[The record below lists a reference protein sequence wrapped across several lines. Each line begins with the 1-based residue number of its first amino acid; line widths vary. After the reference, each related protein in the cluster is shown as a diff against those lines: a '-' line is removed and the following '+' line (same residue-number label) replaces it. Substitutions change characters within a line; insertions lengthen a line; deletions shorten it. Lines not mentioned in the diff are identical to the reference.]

1 MFASPLAL
9 AALSLL
15 AAPELETGTQLTYS
29 GTMAGVKDDGDPA
42 IKKFTLTLVRLG
54 GEGDAHELLWTLD
67 ETGRGGWMWLDRF
80 GRCTVAANPSPP
92 TSLPQGERG
101 DESGPA
107 LLYERAEGQSVVPLI
122 APVFAGMKALE
133 KGAAWSEERL
143 DYQVSGEAT
152 KSGQACWE
160 IDVRS
165 PYGHKRTLWVAK
177 DSPLVVALRE
187 TVFIG
192 QGEEHKLVLELT
204 ETSQLPAEEMGKLTG
219 ALDTWND
226 LRKALAWQPRTRRD
240 ELNSQQLATLKA
252 ELPKIA
258 ESAAIGPLAT
268 IAAAAQRDATGQR
281 NRAGAVAALRDK
293 IVGQSLTD
301 LKLTD
306 VGGKPITAED
316 LKGQVVVLHF
326 WHYRDTP
333 LEEPYGQVGYLDFL
347 LRRRGES
354 GVKVIGISLV
364 EGQQGEEPMPRA
376 AAASA
381 RKLKSFMNLS
391 YPICLDDGSL
401 LARVGDPRVAAGKL
415 PLFVVIGKD
424 GKVAEYH
431 AGLYDVKANEGLAEL
446 DAVVAKLLK

>member
-9 AALSLL
+9 AVLSLF
-15 AAPELETGTQLTYS
+15 AAPGLETGTQLTYS
-29 GTMAGVKDDGDPA
+29 GTMTGVKDDGNPA
-42 IKKFTLTLVRLG
+42 VKKFTLTLVKLS
-54 GEGDAHELLWTLD
+54 GEGDADELLWTLE
-67 ETGRGGWMWLDRF
+67 ETGRGGWLWLDRF
-80 GRCTVAANPSPP
+80 GRWTVAA
-92 TSLPQGERG
+92 GRR
-101 DESGPA
+101 DEGAAGPA

-122 APVFAGMKALE
+122 APVFAAERTLE

-152 KSGQACWE
+152 KAGQACWE

-177 DSPLVVALRE
+177 DSPLVVAVRE

-192 QGEEHKLVLELT
+192 QGEEHKLQLELT
-204 ETSQLPAEEMGKLTG
+204 ETRQLPASEMGQLAS
-219 ALDTWND
+219 ALEMWND
-226 LRKALAWQPRTRRD
+226 LRKSLAWQPRTRRD
-240 ELNSQQLATLKA
+240 ELNKEQLATLKG

-258 ESAAIGPLAT
+258 ERAAVGPLAS
-268 IAAAAQRDATGQR
+268 IAAAALRDATGQR

-293 IVGQSLTD
+293 IIGQSLTD

-306 VGGKPITAED
+306 VTGKPITAEE

-354 GVKVIGISLV
+354 GVKVIGVSLV
-364 EGQQGEEPMPRA
+364 EEQFGEEGNRRA

-401 LARVGDPRVAAGKL
+401 LNRVGDPRVAAGKL

-446 DAVVAKLLK
+446 DALIAKLLK